1 MKKMLLGFMVVVM
14 VVVVVL
20 CAKSVSDT
28 EKSYGGSFNS
38 CVELGHERAMCKRV
52 FEF

>member
-14 VVVVVL
+14 ILVVVM
-20 CAKSVSDT
+20 CGKSVVDT
-28 EKSYGGSFNS
+28 EAKYGGSFSS
-38 CVELGHERAMCKRV
+38 CVELGYEKAMCKRV